1 MNVVHKNIL
10 VKGRVQGVY
19 FRSSA
24 FKEARK
30 YNLKGFV
37 RNESDGSVYIE
48 AEGENEG
55 MLEFIKWCR
64 KGSAASDVTHV
75 DVSKGELKEFSKFE
89 VI

>member
-1 MNVVHKNIL
+1 MKVVHKNIL

-24 FKEARK
+24 FKEARQHGI
-30 YNLKGFV
+30 KGFA

-48 AEGENEG
+48 AEGDSEG

-64 KGSAASDVTHV
+64 KGSAAADVVHV
-75 DVSKGELKEFSKFE
+75 DVENGEMKNFSKFE